1 MNSYCCGGC
10 EVIADMLI
18 IRSVAVLLFFQQCI
32 KLGWD
37 FFVIL
42 DFHSLMAV
50 GFSFDYCH
58 LAEGCPADFCQI
70 SA

>member
-1 MNSYCCGGC
+1 MNSCCCGVS
-10 EVIADMLI
+10 EDIADMLI
-18 IRSVAVLLFFQQCI
+18 IRSVAALLFFQQCI

-42 DFHSLMAV
+42 DFHSLMAA

-58 LAEGCPADFCQI
+58 LAEGGPADFCQI

>member
-42 DFHSLMAV
+42 DFHSFMAV

-58 LAEGCPADFCQI
+58 LAEGGSADFGYI

>member
-1 MNSYCCGGC
+1 MNSCCCGVS
-10 EVIADMLI
+10 EDIADMLI
-18 IRSVAVLLFFQQCI
+18 IRSVAALLFFQQCI

-58 LAEGCPADFCQI
+58 LAEGGSADFGYI

>member
-1 MNSYCCGGC
+1 MNSYCCG
-10 EVIADMLI
+10 VSKDIADMLI
-18 IRSVAVLLFFQQCI
+18 IRSVSVLLFSQQCI

-42 DFHSLMAV
+42 NFHSLMAI

-58 LAEGCPADFCQI
+58 LAEGGPADFCQI

>member
-1 MNSYCCGGC
+1 MNSYCCGVS
-10 EVIADMLI
+10 EDIADMLI
-18 IRSVAVLLFFQQCI
+18 IRSVSVLLFSQQCI

-42 DFHSLMAV
+42 NFHSLMAI

-58 LAEGCPADFCQI
+58 LAEGGPADFCQI

>member
-1 MNSYCCGGC
+1 MNSCCCGVS
-10 EVIADMLI
+10 EDIADMLI
-18 IRSVAVLLFFQQCI
+18 IRSVAALLFFQQCI

-58 LAEGCPADFCQI
+58 LAEGGPADFCQI